1 MFARCILAGLIVFAG
16 GGLVRA
22 ADLSGIPRTILKEPV
37 YQGKPRYCLLVF
49 GKEADTRI
57 WLVQDGKDLY
67 VDYNGNGDLTEIGE
81 KYLGDGNSFR
91 IGKLVERDGT
101 IHRNLQIS
109 CRPDGTFMMDLRNEG
124 RRRQYVGID
133 RMDKPT
139 WGDRPENAPII
150 HFNGPMSLQ
159 RYGPLYKMPRMTAP
173 SRTIRYALR
182 VMLGTPGLGKGT
194 FASYDETCSEQLGPI
209 QADIVYPP
217 STKTGIA
224 IKERVQLV
232 HDG

>member
-1 MFARCILAGLIVFAG
+1 MFARCILAGTIVFGCEWSAQ
-16 GGLVRA
+16 A

-49 GKEADTRI
+49 GREAETRV

-67 VDYNGNGDLTEIGE
+67 VDYNANGDLTEVGE
-81 KYLGDGNSFR
+81 KYPGDGNSFR

-101 IHRNLQIS
+101 IHRNLQIY
-109 CRPDGTFMMDLRNEG
+109 CRPDGTFMMELRNEG

-133 RMDKPT
+133 RMERPS
-139 WGDRPENAPII
+139 WGEKPENAPII
-150 HFNGPMSLQ
+150 HFNGPMSLE
-159 RYGPLYKMPRMTAP
+159 RYGPLYKLPRMTAP
-173 SRTIRYALR
+173 SKAIRYALR

-194 FASYDETCSEQLGPI
+194 FASYDEMCSEQLGPV

-217 STKTGIA
+217 TAKTGIA
-224 IKERVQLV
+224 IKERVELV

>member
-1 MFARCILAGLIVFAG
+1 MFAGLLMVGF
-16 GGLVRA
+16 GLGA
-22 ADLSGIPRTILKEPV
+22 QAPDLTRIERVLLKEPV
-37 YQGKPRYCLLVF
+37 YQGSPRYCLLVF

-67 VDYNGNGDLTEIGE
+67 VDYNGNGDLTEVGE
-81 KYLGDGNSFR
+81 KYPANGNSFR

-101 IHRNLQIS
+101 IHRNLQIH
-109 CRPDGTFMMDLRNEG
+109 CRPDGTFIMELRNEG

-133 RMDKPT
+133 RMDRPA

-150 HFNGPMSLQ
+150 HFNGPMSLE
-159 RYGPLYKMPRMTAP
+159 RYGPLYKLPRMTSP
-173 SRTIRYALR
+173 SRTIRFALR

-194 FASYDETCSEQLGPI
+194 FASYDEICSEQLGPL

-217 STKTGIA
+217 ESKTGVA
-224 IKERVQLV
+224 IKERVELF